1 MRLKDKVALITGAGR
16 GIGRALALGFARE
29 GAHLVL
35 VARTEAEIQ
44 AVAEQARALSR
55 RALPLVC
62 DVSDEDQVKAA
73 LKRTV
78 VEFERVD
85 VLVNNAGI
93 GAVRPLHGTP
103 LATWERLLAVNLT
116 GTFLPIKHVWKTMQ
130 AQGGGSIINISS
142 LAGTRAFPLLSA
154 YGASKWG
161 QIGLTL
167 SAAEEGKPHRIRVNA
182 VAPGKGNTAM
192 RAAVVEDKSK
202 LLQAEDHVGVCV
214 FLASDE
220 SRYITGQ
227 VIEID
232 FFGEGGNGTQA

>member
-1 MRLKDKVALITGAGR
+1 
-16 GIGRALALGFARE
+16 
-29 GAHLVL
+29 
-35 VARTEAEIQ
+35 
-44 AVAEQARALSR
+44 
-55 RALPLVC
+55 
-62 DVSDEDQVKAA
+62 
-73 LKRTV
+73 
-78 VEFERVD
+78 
-85 VLVNNAGI
+85 
-93 GAVRPLHGTP
+93 
-103 LATWERLLAVNLT
+103 
-116 GTFLPIKHVWKTMQ
+116 MQ

>member
-1 MRLKDKVALITGAGR
+1 MRLKDKFAVITGAGR

-29 GAHLVL
+29 GAHLAL
-35 VARTEAEIQ
+35 LARTEAEIQ
-44 AVAEQARALSR
+44 SAAEQVRALGR

-62 DVSDEDQVKAA
+62 DVSSEAQVKAA
-73 LKRTV
+73 IQQTV
-78 VEFERVD
+78 AEFGRID

-93 GAVRPLHGTP
+93 GAARPLHGTP

-116 GTFLPIKHVWKTMQ
+116 GTFLPTKHVWKTMQ

-142 LAGTRAFPLLSA
+142 LAGTRGMALLTA
-154 YGASKWG
+154 YSASKWG

-167 SAAEEGKPHRIRVNA
+167 SAAEEGKPYCIRVNA
-182 VAPGKGNTAM
+182 VAPGKGDTSM
-192 RAAVVEDKSK
+192 RAAIVEDKSK
-202 LLQAEDHVGVCV
+202 LLRAEDHVGVCV

-232 FFGEGGNGTQA
+232 FFGESGHGTQA